1 MDPWW
6 GVFDV
11 AGNRGGRRW
20 RGPGAVISIA
30 AHVAA
35 LAALYVA
42 AVWRVDKLEI
52 ESMPLF
58 VAAPLVSAHLE
69 EGEVRSRPAVATDE
83 PPARR
88 ARDLTQVR
96 TADEP
101 PIEQSGDPAPDMG
114 PKGEVA
120 LVSAGLDLGA
130 RCSAGAGCLSS
141 LFVDLPEGL
150 CGNRRVEAEE
160 ECDDGNRTGRDGCS
174 ADCALEKQTV
184 VDNRVIEG
192 HRIAGNPQIHPSEEV
207 RQQMVLR
214 NQKRVR
220 GAVKMCLWRDGTVLS
235 LRLLLSTGYREYD
248 ELLLSS
254 MRAWRYRPYA
264 LADGTAVTA
273 CTAVVFIYRLDVWK
287 QRPMVR

>member
-1 MDPWW
+1 
-6 GVFDV
+6 
-11 AGNRGGRRW
+11 
-20 RGPGAVISIA
+20 
-30 AHVAA
+30 VAA

-42 AVWRVDKLEI
+42 AVWRMDKLEI

-58 VAAPLVSAHLE
+58 VSAPLVSAHLE
-69 EGEVRSRPAVATDE
+69 EGKAPSRPAAASET

-88 ARDLTQVR
+88 ARDLTQVHPAVDP
-96 TADEP
+96 TS
-101 PIEQSGDPAPDMG
+101 IEQSGDPAPDMG

-120 LVSAGLDLGA
+120 LVSAGLDLGT

-141 LFVDLPEGL
+141 LFVDLPEDV

-160 ECDDGNRTGRDGCS
+160 ECDDGNRKDRDGCS
-174 ADCALEKQTV
+174 AECALEKQTV
-184 VDNRVIEG
+184 VDNRIIEG
-192 HRIAGNPQIHPSEEV
+192 YRIAGNPQIHPSEVV

-214 NQKRVR
+214 DQKRVR
-220 GAVKMCLWRDGTVLS
+220 GAVKMCLWRDGTVHS

-254 MRAWRYRPYA
+254 MRGWRYRPYTQ
-264 LADGTAVTA
+264 ADGTAVTA
-273 CTAVVFIYRLDVWK
+273 CTAVVFIYRLDVWR